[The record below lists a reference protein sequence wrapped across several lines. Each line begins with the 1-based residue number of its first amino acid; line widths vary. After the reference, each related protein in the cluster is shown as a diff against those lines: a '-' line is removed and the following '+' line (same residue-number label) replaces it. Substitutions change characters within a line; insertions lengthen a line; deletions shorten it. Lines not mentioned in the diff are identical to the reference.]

1 MKKLAAAVLCSL
13 AITATAGLGMVAEA
27 AHGDKVNIAE
37 PFKATVL
44 VDGLGSP
51 WEVLWGPDNSLWVTE
66 RQSKSISK
74 VDPKTGKHTVLY
86 TFHNAVA
93 APPHQG
99 VLGLALD
106 PQFLKGNNYVYT
118 AYTYEVNGEKHA
130 RIVRMTY
137 DPKTETLRDET
148 AILDNLPAS
157 VDHNSGRLRFGPD
170 GKLYY
175 TIGDQGNNQGSRV
188 AKEIQAQMLPTA
200 AQVAAKD
207 YSLYPGK
214 ILRLNKDGSIPAD
227 NPVLN
232 GVRSHVY
239 AYGFRNTLCRG

>member
-1 MKKLAAAVLCSL
+1 MW
-13 AITATAGLGMVAEA
+13 I
-27 AHGDKVNIAE
+27 
-37 PFKATVL
+37 
-44 VDGLGSP
+44 
-51 WEVLWGPDNSLWVTE
+51 TE

-86 TFHNAVA
+86 TFKNAVA

-148 AILDNLPAS
+148 AISIICRQALTITPAACVLALTASCTTPS
-157 VDHNSGRLRFGPD
+157 VTKGIIR
-170 GKLYY
+170 
-175 TIGDQGNNQGSRV
+175 ISR
-188 AKEIQAQMLPTA
+188 
-200 AQVAAKD
+200 
-207 YSLYPGK
+207 S
-214 ILRLNKDGSIPAD
+214 
-227 NPVLN
+227 
-232 GVRSHVY
+232 
-239 AYGFRNTLCRG
+239 